1 MNRAR
6 RLYPGTK
13 EMRANITFTEIAEQ
27 LYNIFSDDRRADS
40 YKSDRGEMYDMFS
53 GWAGPMSPA
62 NRPAF
67 VNTFGQDVTDR
78 AEAEARARVDEYR
91 AAVAASA
98 YHCHVLDADAFAVA
112 YGTPEKSQVPEVGAF
127 VWCLTNWMKC
137 ENGPADP
144 LRDFAEGGELGEFRR
159 VLVEIVAAVDL
170 PAAEFLTAEAA
181 HRVAADHQE
190 TGGSRYEEADPLRLD
205 GQPMAWTTGVLVR
218 CGARWY
224 VVDSEGYD
232 WARYILMPDNMA
244 DMYTPELADIRAA
257 YEAREAEKAAEAQ
270 RQADARRADYLARC
284 ARWSSIMEDVRPL
297 IEAERAAY
305 GSREKS
311 QIRKASAKLA
321 AARRRNL
328 VAMASALYPGVKFS
342 AKKWDGWGGSY
353 ELTWTDGPTEEHL
366 QEAGDFDLFES
377 SRDVFNGYDDSSD
390 VIRAEFV
397 DFADKYFDLGGQ
409 INFRREVSDEIRHSI
424 ADRIREA
431 VPGLSASEMKPITDD
446 GQQSAIC
453 GMFRDVEGV
462 ELSFLC
468 NHLEKGLFF
477 AVSYLARCMD
487 ATPAH
492 QDEPTDPN
500 GGGSPAPSYGD
511 CEKSQLQDA
520 PTVEGVEV
528 VGYSEKALAVF
539 GDTRAL
545 ADELKAIGAKFNRA
559 LLYNGERRAGWIIS
573 RRKADELA
581 AVLAVPQGQ
590 EEEPQAEGW
599 EQYNGVS
606 WNPAD
611 LTGCKQAARILI
623 RDGAPF
629 ADLSA
634 LNFGN
639 LDLFAV
645 WEEEHPDAVAE
656 LDRWADI
663 PEEEEHPEDEPTD
676 PDTPDGGGEPSRP
689 RYRHRYLPDTEP
701 AAPALP
707 EPPAAVVYDPAQPI
721 DRAEFVAVDADGAP
735 YGMPEKSQILEAVEV
750 TENPDVKEYRLM
762 YLFGAWVCHSRVYAE
777 TDGEAIEDATDDYL
791 TSTLPRWPYRVALWD
806 GSRLV
811 HEFKGDGPDD
821 IGRRDMEQ
829 ENSMFF
835 PVYKVLDA
843 SLEASDPS
851 RYYSAVSLLK
861 AADRVTNNEHTAS
874 PHHLQI
880 LCDGLKI
887 WDSEENTKLHL
898 VDIVRQRLA
907 MPYGDAEKSQ
917 IQETMR
923 AEAQREEICD
933 WYCYEYPTD
942 EEGAKIRA
950 GVTFADIMAHPEKIY
965 NYIPSDSILRE
976 RVFRE
981 TANRYGVE
989 YSKIYSRWLDGGKDS
1004 PTLPYG
1010 DAEKSPVP
1018 DHLADI
1024 YQRAKA
1030 KSAEAVAL
1038 FHCGDW
1044 FTAYAADADR
1054 VADAVGIIITTT
1066 RDGFRKASFPFAAL
1080 DTYLPRMVRQGMKVC
1095 ICDAPRQ
1102 AEPSRL
1108 EKVAQEV

>member
-1 MNRAR
+1 MRCLRNHRFFNFEPRPAVH
-6 RLYPGTK
+6 PGTK
-13 EMRANITFTEIAEQ
+13 EMRANITFNEISNE

-98 YHCHVLDADAFAVA
+98 YHRHEMEADAFAA
-112 YGTPEKSQVPEVGAF
+112 SYGDPEKSQIPEVCSF

-144 LRDFAEGGELGEFRR
+144 LRSFAEGGELGEFRR
-159 VLVEIVAAVDL
+159 VMVEIVAAVDL

-224 VVDSEGYD
+224 VVDSEGYG
-232 WARYILMPDNMA
+232 WARYVLMPDNMA
-244 DMYTPELADIRAA
+244 DMYAPELSDLRAS

-297 IEAERAAY
+297 IEAERSAY
-305 GSREKS
+305 DTREKS

-377 SRDVFNGYDDSSD
+377 SRDTFSGWDDSSD
-390 VIRAEFV
+390 MIRAEFM
-397 DFADKYFDLGGQ
+397 DFAESFFALGGQ
-409 INFRREVSDEIRHSI
+409 IRFSREVSDEFRHSI

-500 GGGSPAPSYGD
+500 DDGSPVPSYGEG
-511 CEKSQLQDA
+511 EKSQNQEADEWGR
-520 PTVEGVEV
+520 TVETQAINAALV
-528 VGYSEKALAVF
+528 VVPAHVMRDFGFIADSGEIVTNPGRAAILHPSRGFVCMPDDGGTPYTPAGGADALAEILQAGGFLNFDGFRFVWPIEH
-539 GDTRAL
+539 D
-545 ADELKAIGAKFNRA
+545 ADSI
-559 LLYNGERRAGWIIS
+559 RRV
-573 RRKADELA
+573 LA
-581 AVLAVPQGQ
+581 A
-590 EEEPQAEGW
+590 
-599 EQYNGVS
+599 
-606 WNPAD
+606 
-611 LTGCKQAARILI
+611 
-623 RDGAPF
+623 
-629 ADLSA
+629 
-634 LNFGN
+634 
-639 LDLFAV
+639 
-645 WEEEHPDAVAE
+645 
-656 LDRWADI
+656 
-663 PEEEEHPEDEPTD
+663 
-676 PDTPDGGGEPSRP
+676 
-689 RYRHRYLPDTEP
+689 
-701 AAPALP
+701 
-707 EPPAAVVYDPAQPI
+707 
-721 DRAEFVAVDADGAP
+721 
-735 YGMPEKSQILEAVEV
+735 YGMPEKSQILA
-750 TENPDVKEYRLM
+750 RL
-762 YLFGAWVCHSRVYAE
+762 
-777 TDGEAIEDATDDYL
+777 
-791 TSTLPRWPYRVALWD
+791 
-806 GSRLV
+806 
-811 HEFKGDGPDD
+811 
-821 IGRRDMEQ
+821 
-829 ENSMFF
+829 
-835 PVYKVLDA
+835 
-843 SLEASDPS
+843 
-851 RYYSAVSLLK
+851 
-861 AADRVTNNEHTAS
+861 
-874 PHHLQI
+874 
-880 LCDGLKI
+880 
-887 WDSEENTKLHL
+887 
-898 VDIVRQRLA
+898 
-907 MPYGDAEKSQ
+907 
-917 IQETMR
+917 
-923 AEAQREEICD
+923 EEIRAAILAENVS
-933 WYCYEYPTD
+933 YEETAYLQEHAEYIDPADTQLL
-942 EEGAKIRA
+942 EWA
-950 GVTFADIMAHPEKIY
+950 GVPEAD
-965 NYIPSDSILRE
+965 
-976 RVFRE
+976 
-981 TANRYGVE
+981 GVAYE
-989 YSKIYSRWLDGGKDS
+989 E
-1004 PTLPYG
+1004 P
-1010 DAEKSPVP
+1010 EKSPVP

-1044 FTAYAADADR
+1044 FTAYGADADR

-1095 ICDAPRQ
+1095 ICEAPRQ
-1102 AEPSRL
+1102 AAPSRL

>member
-1 MNRAR
+1 M
-6 RLYPGTK
+6 YPGTK
-13 EMRANITFTEIAEQ
+13 EMRANITFNEITNE
-27 LYNIFSDDRRADS
+27 LYNIFSDDRTAAAYMADGLGPQ
-40 YKSDRGEMYDMFS
+40 YIGLC
-53 GWAGPMSPA
+53 GWAGAMSPA
-62 NRPAF
+62 NRAAF
-67 VNTFGQDVTDR
+67 VATFGRDMTSR
-78 AEAEARARVDEYR
+78 AEDQARARVANYR
-91 AAVAASA
+91 AAVESSTYHAAE
-98 YHCHVLDADAFAVA
+98 LEADAWQAV
-112 YGTPEKSQVPEVGAF
+112 YGDPEKSQAPEVGAF
-127 VWCLTNWMKC
+127 VWGRWSCMKG
-137 ENGPADP
+137 EDGP
-144 LRDFAEGGELGEFRR
+144 LGELEDLERMEADGDEIRR
-159 VLVEIVAAVDL
+159 RLCEVVAVMDAS
-170 PAAEFLTAEAA
+170 PAEFMNREFADG
-181 HRVAADHQE
+181 VARQFKE
-190 TGGSRYEEADPLRLD
+190 LGGSRYEESDPLRLD
-205 GQPMAWTTGVLVR
+205 GHPMSWELVFCVR
-218 CGARWY
+218 CAGRWY
-224 VVDSEGYD
+224 LIDGQGYNYT
-232 WARYILMPDNMA
+232 RYFLMPEEYRR
-244 DMYTPELADIRAA
+244 MYATELATITA
-257 YEAREAEKAAEAQ
+257 AREQREADERAEEQ
-270 RQADARRADYLARC
+270 RQADARRADYLSRC
-284 ARWSSIMEDVRPL
+284 ARWAPLMEDVRPL

-305 GSREKS
+305 DTREKS
-311 QIRKASAKLA
+311 QIRKASAKLS

-353 ELTWTDGPTEEHL
+353 ELTWTDGPTVDHL
-366 QEAGDFDLFES
+366 EEAGDFRLFER

-409 INFRREVSDEIRHSI
+409 INFRREVSDEYRQSI
-424 ADRIREA
+424 ADRIRAA
-431 VPGLSASEMKPITDD
+431 VPGLPEGDQEPIKDN

-453 GMFRDVEGV
+453 GMFREVGT
-462 ELSFLC
+462 SHLC
-468 NHLEKGLFF
+468 DMLDRYGLRE
-477 AVSYLARCMD
+477 AVGYIARSMD
-487 ATPAH
+487 APQH

-511 CEKSQLQDA
+511 GEKSQLQDA

-559 LLYNGERRAGWIIS
+559 LSYNGERRAGWIIS

-829 ENSMFF
+829 EESE
-835 PVYKVLDA
+835 K
-843 SLEASDPS
+843 SLYQLEPIGGTWPT
-851 RYYSAVSLLK
+851 YSGYSILS
-861 AADRVTNNEHTAS
+861 AAGQIVKSEQCAGDRHCR
-874 PHHLQI
+874 LFM
-880 LCDGLKI
+880 DGVKI
-887 WDSEENTKLHL
+887 WDSEENTKILL
-898 VDIVRQRLA
+898 AAIVRA
-907 MPYGDAEKSQ
+907 
-917 IQETMR
+917 
-923 AEAQREEICD
+923 
-933 WYCYEYPTD
+933 
-942 EEGAKIRA
+942 
-950 GVTFADIMAHPEKIY
+950 
-965 NYIPSDSILRE
+965 ILI
-976 RVFRE
+976 
-981 TANRYGVE
+981 T
-989 YSKIYSRWLDGGKDS
+989 
-1004 PTLPYG
+1004 PYG

-1044 FTAYAADADR
+1044 FTAYGADADR

-1102 AEPSRL
+1102 AEPSRQ